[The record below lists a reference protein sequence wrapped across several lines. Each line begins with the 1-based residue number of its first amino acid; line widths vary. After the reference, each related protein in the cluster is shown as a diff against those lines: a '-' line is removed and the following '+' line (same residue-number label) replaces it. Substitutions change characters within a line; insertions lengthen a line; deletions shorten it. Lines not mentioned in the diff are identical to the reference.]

1 MMGDRNHGWT
11 RKSGRTRRVCGV
23 ATPLLSVV
31 LSTATLALLAASP
44 TPALA
49 QTGNTPPYIIM
60 DRFMHHYTATMNV
73 NITVDLRGV
82 AGDREDGPDTLEWF
96 VDAKTLEHAQF
107 GYLNPDSKQV
117 LVFTPV
123 VGFLGSDEVNIDVKD
138 SGGLSARASIT
149 LTWQDPIGP
158 LNLPP
163 MILRDR
169 LLTKVGGLNASVCYD
184 LRDKAAD
191 PDDPAASLRWFAS
204 GYDTADMTVNGM
216 GTRELCFTPMRYNF
230 AGCIPAKFIVRDP
243 HGKED
248 SHILPTCWKKIE
260 LVFPM
265 ITHNIRLRSN

>member
-191 PDDPAASLRWFAS
+191 PDDPAASLRWSAS
-204 GYDTADMTVNGM
+204 GYDTADMTVRGM
-216 GTRELCFTPMRYNF
+216 DTRELCFTPIRYNF
-230 AGCIPAKFIVRDP
+230 AGCVPAKFIVRDP
-243 HGKED
+243 RGKED
-248 SHILPTCWKKIE
+248 SYTLPTCWRKIE
-260 LVFPM
+260 VGLPM
-265 ITHNIRLRSN
+265 VVHGVTVRR